1 MKVTSNKRRKGVQ
14 KKVSR
19 EKDVNKKTDSAS
31 SDSQNFVQR
40 SLSELSKSSGT
51 LNRVQQRRTS
61 EKFPMVPSQLPIPL
75 ASSQTSNTLQPAHL
89 HNLSDNMSSHFSE
102 TNTKPVRRKSGPH
115 MNLKGPN
122 NQQIQHTPHS
132 SATVSH
138 STQQGQTRPGQQ
150 RLHSHFNQ
158 QQSGMQIAPS
168 RMMTG
173 PQSNNIVASK
183 QSQPQSN
190 QFASQISSGIQGY
203 PQNQPIPFRRM
214 SGTPSSQQF
223 SAPRRLSNSNQTAI
237 QMSMGMQRQG
247 SVPLSQQMS
256 IHRQGTKPNQMPL
269 QRQGS
274 APGPIPLQRQGS
286 IPNQTSMQRQGSVPN
301 QMPMQRQG
309 SVPNQMPMQRQGSVP
324 NQMPMQ
330 RQGSIPNQTPM
341 QRQGSIPNQ
350 TSMQRQGSIPNQ
362 MPMQRQGSTP
372 SQMSVQRQGPLPGPM
387 PMQRQGSIPSQKNM
401 QRQGSIP
408 MPMSLQRQGSIPN
421 QLSMQRQGSSH
432 LSNQI
437 NRQQQSSTISAH
449 PRRQS
454 ANMQRQGSRTNRV
467 PNDNKVMQL
476 KGRSHQSMDRQ
487 WQMSQRANISK
498 TGNANVMANNSHV
511 FPSQQQA
518 ASQASNHLQ
527 HQPNRIQ
534 QQHRQQI
541 LLHQN
546 QKQFQS
552 MRHQHNPNMPNQMA
566 PIQFPSS
573 NRNSFQNEI
582 THGIPGN
589 ISQRPM
595 TGNFAPDLNIGDSLS
610 QHTPRENSHSSGIG
624 NNDPVE
630 AFDDSLMKIFE
641 SEI

>member
-19 EKDVNKKTDSAS
+19 EKEGKKKTDSAS

-61 EKFPMVPSQLPIPL
+61 EKFPMVPVPSHLPMPL

-89 HNLSDNMSSHFSE
+89 HNLNDNMSSRFSE
-102 TNTKPVRRKSGPH
+102 TITKPVRRNSGPH
-115 MNLKGPN
+115 MKLKGQN

-132 SATVSH
+132 SAAVSH
-138 STQQGQTRPGQQ
+138 STQQGQTHPGQQ

-190 QFASQISSGIQGY
+190 QFASQMSSGVQGY

-214 SGTPSSQQF
+214 SGTQSNQQF
-223 SAPRRLSNSNQTAI
+223 SASRRLSNSNQTAI
-237 QMSMGMQRQG
+237 QMPMGMQRQG

-256 IHRQGTKPNQMPL
+256 IHRQGTKPSQTSMP
-269 QRQGS
+269 RRGS

-309 SVPNQMPMQRQGSVP
+309 SVPNQ
-324 NQMPMQ
+324 
-330 RQGSIPNQTPM
+330 TP
-341 QRQGSIPNQ
+341 
-350 TSMQRQGSIPNQ
+350 MQRQGSIPNQ
-362 MPMQRQGSTP
+362 MPMQRQGSIS
-372 SQMSVQRQGPLPGPM
+372 SQMPVQRQGPLPGPM
-387 PMQRQGSIPSQKNM
+387 PMQRQGSIPSQKTM

-408 MPMSLQRQGSIPN
+408 IPMPVQRQGSIPN
-421 QLSMQRQGSSH
+421 QLSMQRQGSGH

-437 NRQQQSSTISAH
+437 NRQQPSSTISAH

-454 ANMQRQGSRTNRV
+454 ASMQRQDSRANRV
-467 PNDNKVMQL
+467 PNDNNIMQM
-476 KGRSHQSMDRQ
+476 KGHSHQSMDRQ
-487 WQMSQRANISK
+487 WQMNQRANISK
-498 TGNANVMANNSHV
+498 TGNANVMASNSHV
-511 FPSQQQA
+511 FPQQQQA
-518 ASQASNHLQ
+518 ASQPSNHLQ

-541 LLHQN
+541 PFHQN
-546 QKQFQS
+546 RQQFQS
-552 MRHQHNPNMPNQMA
+552 MHHQHNPNMPNQMA

-573 NRNSFQNEI
+573 NRNPFQNES
-582 THGIPGN
+582 TQGIPGN

-595 TGNFAPDLNIGDSLS
+595 AGNFAADLNIGD
-610 QHTPRENSHSSGIG
+610 TPQENSHSSG
-624 NNDPVE
+624 NNDAIE

-641 SEI
+641 S